1 MAAAALRTQYKGQ
14 DWTPRTA
21 HSNSPA
27 RTGGLWALGSPE
39 ALADRIRTL
48 HPLDYLLLATDGAM
62 TKTLLRT
69 NGVWDVVAQM
79 GGGWA
84 IGIAT
89 AGRCAGS
96 HATGVLSSMLT
107 TLRVL
112 DACARECIPSC

>member
-1 MAAAALRTQYKGQ
+1 MWDWDHQSPTEVEAGWAAIDHIAEEDGVAAAALRTQYKNQ

-21 HSNSPA
+21 YSTSPA

-69 NGVWDVVAQM
+69 MV
-79 GGGWA
+79 
-84 IGIAT
+84 
-89 AGRCAGS
+89 S
-96 HATGVLSSMLT
+96 ATGTS
-107 TLRVL
+107 
-112 DACARECIPSC
+112 